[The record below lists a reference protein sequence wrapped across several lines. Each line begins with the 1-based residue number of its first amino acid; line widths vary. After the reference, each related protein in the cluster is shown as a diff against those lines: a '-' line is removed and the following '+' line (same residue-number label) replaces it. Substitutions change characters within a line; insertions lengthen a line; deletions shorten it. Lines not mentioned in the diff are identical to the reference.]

1 MASALVLL
9 LLATLGEGAE
19 LVQVAGMKL
28 TLIGLILC
36 LCFGGIAQAATPVKS
51 YREWKAQKIQVA
63 SSQIGLLKARIASA
77 QIIGH
82 KEQSENIKKQID
94 QEQWNLDV
102 AKDLSV
108 TDYFVLYLSQI
119 PDADRFK
126 QAAVRMSV
134 TEIEEMMK
142 AYSEAVGAAQTPSED
157 LSQSN
162 KLPIQAGEIH
172 DQMK

>member
-1 MASALVLL
+1 
-9 LLATLGEGAE
+9 
-19 LVQVAGMKL
+19 MKL
-28 TLIGLILC
+28 TFFGLILC
-36 LCFGGIAQAATPVKS
+36 LFVGTAQAATPVKS
-51 YREWKAQKIQVA
+51 YREWKAQRVQVA
-63 SSQIGLLKARIASA
+63 SSQIGILKVRLAAA
-77 QIIGH
+77 QMMVQKGQAENLK
-82 KEQSENIKKQID
+82 KEMD

-119 PDADRFK
+119 PDTDRFK
-126 QAAVRMSV
+126 QAAARMNV

-142 AYSEAVGAAQTPSED
+142 AYSEAVGASQTPNEN

-162 KLPIQAGEIH
+162 KLPIQAGEIR